1 MAEIIKTTFQ
11 LKRGTAAR
19 WKELNLVLNPGE
31 PGFVIDENRLKIG
44 NGSTPW
50 NELPYVGE
58 GSVVNASTHYEF
70 PSVGRENVIY
80 KAETE
85 KKIYQWNPI
94 TFQYEVLGDTG
105 SGEIL
110 DITLINGGN
119 ANGIS

>member
-1 MAEIIKTTFQ
+1 
-11 LKRGTAAR
+11 
-19 WKELNLVLNPGE
+19 
-31 PGFVIDENRLKIG
+31 
-44 NGSTPW
+44 
-50 NELPYVGE
+50 VGE